1 MKRISK
7 IYEEIREKDRIQIPV
22 NVKMNKKYKKR
33 IESLMSSINTYNNSK
48 DTDTLKYSL
57 TQSLR
62 LIDEILEDNLKT
74 EYDTKLSLKKKDYL
88 IAKFKQYIK
97 DKDDLDAELPD
108 KDDDENPD
116 IKLKD
121 PANPTDAEIAKE
133 AALENLLKSEL
144 LVGIGEVLPI
154 QSISK

>member
-1 MKRISK
+1 MKLISK
-7 IYEEIREKDRIQIPV
+7 IYEEIKLKERINIPV
-22 NVKMNKKYKKR
+22 NVQMNKKYQKSIK
-33 IESLMSSINTYNNSK
+33 SLMSSIETYNNTK
-48 DTDTLKYSL
+48 DTESLKYSL

-74 EYDTKLSLKKKDYL
+74 EYDTKLSFKKKDYL

-121 PANPTDAEIAKE
+121 PANPTDAEIAKFSRMI
-133 AALENLLKSEL
+133 K
-144 LVGIGEVLPI
+144 
-154 QSISK
+154 

>member
-22 NVKMNKKYKKR
+22 NVKLNKKYKKS
-33 IESLMSSINTYNNSK
+33 INSLVSSIDTYNNTK

-62 LIDEILEDNLKT
+62 LIDEILEDNIKT
-74 EYDTKLSLKKKDYL
+74 EYDNKLNIKKKDYL

-97 DKDDLDAELPD
+97 DKDDLDAELPNDD
-108 KDDDENPD
+108 KEVDV
-116 IKLKD
+116 KD
-121 PANPTDAEIAKE
+121 PNNPSDAEIAR
-133 AALENLLKSEL
+133 
-144 LVGIGEVLPI
+144 
-154 QSISK
+154 ISKMIN